1 MKNSILLILMFSG
14 IFSFAQQGKITK
26 LLNRQFEKEQKMYEA
41 DDFEKPKMIQ
51 PFQIKNDTLSV
62 AFSYQTDG
70 GEIHY
75 FRQVNLH
82 DIESFEKDMNVLFI
96 ANDGS
101 VKETI
106 TTQNMDGITEKKHY
120 NYSHLFFTELR
131 KDFKNK
137 SLQKKITKAF
147 AKAGYPISGEYWFD

>member
-1 MKNSILLILMFSG
+1 MKNSILIILLFSG
-14 IFSFAQQGKITK
+14 TFSFAQQEKITK

-62 AFSYQTDG
+62 AFSYQTED
-70 GEIHY
+70 GEIQY
-75 FRQVNLH
+75 FRQVNLN
-82 DIESFEKDMNVLFI
+82 DIKSFEKDMNVLFI
-96 ANDGS
+96 AKDGS

-106 TTQNMDGITEKKHY
+106 TTKNSDGMVLKTEV
-120 NYSHLFFTELR
+120 NDSHLFFTELR

>member
-14 IFSFAQQGKITK
+14 IFTFAQQEKITK

-41 DDFEKPKMIQ
+41 DDFDKPKMIQ

-96 ANDGS
+96 AKDGS

-106 TTQNMDGITEKKHY
+106 LIKKQNGMIMKTEV
-120 NYSHLFFTELR
+120 NDSNLFFTELR